1 MSLQLTLTAV
11 AVIGSLAGA
20 ATVDAASPCRTEI
33 SATSNSNGVPEAIRT
48 RVDRSVRRASA
59 LSRLDRSDD
68 ALASLEALITLLDG
82 PRGERVPDG
91 PRRALTESV
100 RALKGCLAAIP
111 PPVLTWITVAVFE
124 EGNAAGGGRGD
135 PAGAGVF
142 VEAEGIVIG
151 RTGADGTL
159 TAKLPVGPVEI
170 QATKYPSS
178 RGTETVTLSAAE
190 SRTVSIVMAGDKEP
204 GERTDLLLEEAPD
217 HILPASATSI
227 TLKFVEDDHPVRI
240 EQIESIELSDAD
252 GSAVEELGRLFG
264 VADGVMRVTDGPA
277 VFRILEQRSKTGRPV
292 LLEASGIDA
301 EGRTRYGDLK
311 FQTGRY
317 KLIVTLAAPPSN
329 PALSV
334 SNVTVRVT
342 VVDGDVA
349 IERISDRSGRFEIDL
364 LPEATLHIDA
374 HTITSAN
381 HYYADAFVILCGDTS
396 ATILLRSVKDIVAGV
411 RSAIVN
417 SGASSC
423 ASSSS
428 R

>member
-1 MSLQLTLTAV
+1 
-11 AVIGSLAGA
+11 
-20 ATVDAASPCRTEI
+20 
-33 SATSNSNGVPEAIRT
+33 
-48 RVDRSVRRASA
+48 
-59 LSRLDRSDD
+59 
-68 ALASLEALITLLDG
+68 
-82 PRGERVPDG
+82 
-91 PRRALTESV
+91 
-100 RALKGCLAAIP
+100 
-111 PPVLTWITVAVFE
+111 
-124 EGNAAGGGRGD
+124 
-135 PAGAGVF
+135 
-142 VEAEGIVIG
+142 
-151 RTGADGTL
+151 
-159 TAKLPVGPVEI
+159 
-170 QATKYPSS
+170 
-178 RGTETVTLSAAE
+178 
-190 SRTVSIVMAGDKEP
+190 
-204 GERTDLLLEEAPD
+204 
-217 HILPASATSI
+217 
-227 TLKFVEDDHPVRI
+227 
-240 EQIESIELSDAD
+240 LSDAD
-252 GSAVEELGRLFG
+252 GTAVEELGRLFG
-264 VADGVMRVTDGPA
+264 VADGVIRVTDGPA

-396 ATILLRSVKDIVAGV
+396 ATILLRNVKDIVAGV